1 MFGHSKP
8 VVFKPVSYSRKREPF
23 RIPKWLMLLLF
34 GIASGVG
41 GLWYAQESLL
51 PKRLSFSESTKL
63 QADLDAAIIEKQKF
77 ATELKSSIQ
86 RMETAEESSKR
97 AASELAV
104 SKKTT
109 AQLQKDLSQFVLALP
124 PDPRGGPVG
133 IRAASFSASNGQ
145 LAYNVVFTRATKTTD
160 TFRGVMQLV
169 VTGAQASGGQNVT
182 ALAPIGMALDSYEQ
196 LSGSLAIPA
205 NVTPKEITVKVLRGP
220 GGDLVS
226 MRVYRL

>member
-1 MFGHSKP
+1 
-8 VVFKPVSYSRKREPF
+8 
-23 RIPKWLMLLLF
+23 MLLLL
-34 GIASGVG
+34 GIAIGSG

-63 QADLDAAIIEKQKF
+63 QADLEAAILERQKS
-77 ATELKSSIQ
+77 AAELKSSIA
-86 RMETAEESSKR
+86 RMDAAEEASKR
-97 AASELAV
+97 AATELAV

-124 PDPRGGPVG
+124 PDPRGGQVG

-145 LAYNVVFTRATKTTD
+145 LAYNVVFTRATKTAD

-169 VTGAQASGGQNVT
+169 VTGAKESGRENTVV
-182 ALAPIGMALDSYEQ
+182 LAPMGMALDSYEQ
-196 LSGSLAIPA
+196 LSGSLVIPA
-205 NVTPKEITVKVLRGP
+205 SLTPKEVTVKVLRGP
-220 GGDLVS
+220 GGELVS